1 MALVKKAYKNRASH
15 STNLNEVSSR
25 SHMILTLT
33 VNTVDERDGSITS
46 AKLNLVDLAGSE
58 RVKDSGA
65 SGQQLK
71 EACHINLSLF
81 NLAKIVHA
89 LEKPGKDS
97 KNLNYRD
104 SKLTLLLKDSIGGN
118 CKTTM
123 LACLS
128 PSKDFCKESNNTM
141 LFAHS
146 CKQI

>member
-1 MALVKKAYKNRASH
+1 
-15 STNLNEVSSR
+15 
-25 SHMILTLT
+25 MILTLT
-33 VNTVDERDGSITS
+33 VNTIDQRDGSITS

-58 RVKDSGA
+58 RVKDSKS

-89 LEKPGKDS
+89 LEKPNNKAS
-97 KNLNYRD
+97 ELNYRD

-128 PSKDFCKESNNTM
+128 PSKDFSKESNNTL

-146 CKQI
+146 CK